1 MVLEKIS
8 DEKIEEILRLASEEG
23 LNQGEIA
30 EQVGVSRATAGKYI
44 REVRKP
50 LRARNRARIA
60 IRNLNEL
67 CEAITPLILE
77 KLRNGNPG
85 YKNENKE
92 DQEMSNEDVERR
104 VQEALDRKSL
114 NEKLDQILSLKDEIK
129 TNTIQIKS
137 LCEQFPGLCR
147 VQESIDSRLKK
158 SEATKPGTVLGTEL
172 TLGELLKSEKSQEN
186 LAEKY
191 MSETGLLYALKR
203 CTGAECQILRERARE
218 QGIRIQVKGKGSMP
232 GSSGWK
238 DIE

>member
-50 LRARNRARIA
+50 LRARNPGRIVV
-60 IRNLNEL
+60 RNLNEL
-67 CEAITPLILE
+67 CEAITPLVLE

-85 YKNENKE
+85 YKNKNKE
-92 DQEMSNEDVERR
+92 EEEMPGEDIQTR
-104 VQEALDRKSL
+104 VQEALDRKAL
-114 NEKLDQILSLKDEIK
+114 LEKLDSVLEMKEQFGAFQK
-129 TNTIQIKS
+129 QVKS
-137 LCEQFPGLCR
+137 LCDQFPGLCR
-147 VQESIDSRLKK
+147 VQEKIEVRL
-158 SEATKPGTVLGTEL
+158 ANQQTTKPGTVLGTEL
-172 TLGELLKSEKSQEN
+172 TLGELLESEKSQEN
-186 LAEKY
+186 LVEKY

-203 CTGAECQILRERARE
+203 CTGPECEILRQKARE
-218 QGIRIQVKGKGSMP
+218 QGINLQVKGKGSMP